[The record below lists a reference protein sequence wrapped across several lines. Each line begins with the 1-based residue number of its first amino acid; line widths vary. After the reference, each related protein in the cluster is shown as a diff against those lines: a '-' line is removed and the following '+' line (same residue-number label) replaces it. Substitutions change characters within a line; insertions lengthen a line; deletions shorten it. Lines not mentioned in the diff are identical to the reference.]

1 MKKDSKYHLA
11 ARILELVIGIYFVV
25 GALPKGLDIDKFAVQ
40 IAAYHV
46 INTPSMLFLTAL
58 FTLFV
63 EVGLGIA
70 MIAGL
75 RLKGLTVLVMQGML
89 LFFAVLIIYAWRV
102 YGLEDCG
109 CFPFIKMSPQMSLI
123 KNAVLISSG
132 LFILWVT
139 FRVPVTNA
147 NTEET
152 NKGSRGVRAAFLIPC
167 VKILVAVVLATAATA
182 YAYQDIDWKSF
193 AIDDTKENNISYAQF
208 EFFLP
213 EGYFNLGEG
222 VYLAAVMSMSC
233 DECKANV
240 PDLNALWSMAG
251 VPPIVAICYE
261 DFPGDMEIFRGD
273 TDPVF
278 PMYSIENQAMLYY
291 SLIGDD
297 SFRLSLIQ
305 DGKRKAFW
313 DGHVPEY
320 QEIMEAISALDE
332 GQSDEM

>member
-1 MKKDSKYHLA
+1 MTKQSKFHIV
-11 ARILELVIGIYFVV
+11 ARILELCIGIYFVV

-46 INTPSMLFLTAL
+46 INTPNMLLLTAL

-75 RLKGLTVLVMQGML
+75 RLKGLTILIMQAMLV
-89 LFFAVLIIYAWRV
+89 FFAVLIIYAWRV

-139 FRVPVTNA
+139 FRVPVTRA
-147 NTEET
+147 NTEEA
-152 NKGSRGVRAAFLIPC
+152 NKRSRGVGAALLIPC
-167 VKILVAVVLATAATA
+167 LKILVAVVLASAATA
-182 YAYQDIDWKSF
+182 YAYQDIDWQSF
-193 AIDDTKENNISYAQF
+193 VIDDTEENNISYAQF
-208 EFFLP
+208 ELFLP

-222 VYLAAVMSMSC
+222 IYLVAVMSMSC
-233 DECKANV
+233 DECMANV
-240 PDLNALWSMAG
+240 PDLNALWGMAG
-251 VPPIVAICYE
+251 VPPIVALCYE
-261 DFPGDMEIFRGD
+261 DFPGDMEIFRGN
-273 TDPVF
+273 TQPVF
-278 PMYSIENQAMLYY
+278 PMHSLENRAMLYY

-305 DGKRKAFW
+305 DGKLKDFW

-320 QEIMEAISALDE
+320 QEIMEAIEALNNDE
-332 GQSDEM
+332 SQ